1 MPDHTDRLLPH
12 LLEGDLEGV
21 DLGQEAILPAY
32 DGYSILNVP
41 SSLCKWLGVP
51 PLGHPGIRLPALDD
65 LARDAQQILL
75 VLIDGLGWDSYRN
88 WQRDMPGH
96 LDAGRDE
103 VILAPLTS
111 VVPSTTSSALT
122 TLWTGSSPA
131 EHGFLGYE
139 LFLKEVGM
147 VTNMVTFSPMYLGA
161 SVDLLASAG
170 IQPGVMLP
178 VRKLGEHL
186 KGAGVEAHAFIEQAL
201 ARSPLSRM
209 HFKEVDVH
217 GYLGLPDLWTSVAEL
232 MQNPAGGRRFIWV
245 YFGTVDALGH
255 RFGPASR
262 QAHAAFQAIVQ
273 SVGKFLSEDL
283 PSAGKAGTLLLLL
296 ADHGQIHTPDDPRFD
311 LAHHSSLTRRLHM
324 LPTGEHRLAYFHV
337 QPAQTEAVRE
347 YVHRTWP
354 GRFQLIPSSYA
365 LHQGLFGPGEPDVRS
380 LERMGDWVAVAS
392 DEAYFWWAPGE
403 NKLRGRH
410 GGVTRQE
417 MLVPLLAARLG

>member
-1 MPDHTDRLLPH
+1 
-12 LLEGDLEGV
+12 
-21 DLGQEAILPAY
+21 
-32 DGYSILNVP
+32 
-41 SSLCKWLGVP
+41 
-51 PLGHPGIRLPALDD
+51 
-65 LARDAQQILL
+65 
-75 VLIDGLGWDSYRN
+75 
-88 WQRDMPGH
+88 
-96 LDAGRDE
+96 
-103 VILAPLTS
+103 VILTPLTS

-161 SVDLLASAG
+161 PVDLLASAG
-170 IQPGVMLP
+170 IQPEEMLP
-178 VRKLGEHL
+178 GRKLGEHL
-186 KGAGVEAHAFIEQAL
+186 KGVGVEVHAFIEQAL

-209 HFKEVDVH
+209 HFEQVDVH
-217 GYLGLPDLWTSVAEL
+217 GYTGLPDLWASVAEL
-232 MQNPAGGRRFIWV
+232 MQSPAGGGRFIWV

-262 QAHAAFQAIVQ
+262 QAHAAFQAIMQ

-283 PSAGKAGTLLLLL
+283 ESAGKDGTLLLLL

-337 QPAQTEAVRE
+337 QPAQGEAVRE
-347 YVHRTWP
+347 YIQRTWP
-354 GRFQLIPSSYA
+354 GSFRLIPSSYA
-365 LHQGLFGPGEPDVRS
+365 LHKELFGPGKPGGRS
-380 LERMGDWVAVAS
+380 LDRMGDWIAVAS
-392 DEAYFWWAPGE
+392 QEAYLWWAPGE